1 MRIYFLREFSV
12 CCHPKI
18 LLPWRRDVTTSPLY
32 CFSSASLILGPQ
44 MVHIDPRKYTQ
55 SYPHRGTSWRGG
67 GGEWWNPL
75 EFLIRFSFSKRSC
88 LQWKAFYL
96 LYKLRYFFM
105 AGGATGGLWHHQT
118 WSPSWIV
125 SRIKNK
131 VKTVRIDIFLRSACK
146 ITQITLHHHHHYS
159 SIFFLPSSP
168 SLPSLP
174 PPSTSFC
181 CFVPP
186 SPPPPPPPTPHFSIG
201 NLSLWKEPNFLT
213 RLPSKARLTHPGA
226 QLRHYF
232 HFLR

>member
-1 MRIYFLREFSV
+1 MRIYFLSEFSV

-67 GGEWWNPL
+67 GGSDETPL
-75 EFLIRFSFSKRSC
+75 SFWYVSVFRNDFAFSGKPFIFSTS
-88 LQWKAFYL
+88 WGI
-96 LYKLRYFFM
+96 FFM

-131 VKTVRIDIFLRSACK
+131 VKTVRIDVFLRSACK

-168 SLPSLP
+168 PPPSLP

-181 CFVPP
+181 CFFPP
-186 SPPPPPPPTPHFSIG
+186 SPPPPPPPYFSIG
-201 NLSLWKEPNFLT
+201 NLSLWREPNFLT
-213 RLPSKARLTHPGA
+213 RLPSKGRLTHPGA